1 MKLFAHPSFLL
12 AIIPAMLAAGLLLW
26 IGSALKKHVER
37 TLFSAEVYQKL
48 TASLRPV
55 SRWRNV
61 CLLAGI
67 FFLFIA
73 LAGPQWGTEIVEVQ
87 GSFAQTIIAVDVS
100 ASMRA
105 QDLQP
110 NRLENAKMMLRM
122 LVSNLKD
129 ERIGLIAFTSQAQI
143 ACPITTDQEAL
154 TYFISTLRPDMLP
167 VPGTS
172 LAAPVTLAARLLSKY
187 PGQKAVILLTDGE
200 DHSPKDLAAAKEAAL
215 KNNIRIIAIGIG
227 TKEGTL
233 LPDKVDASGQVIEY
247 KKDRKGNTVISKL
260 DDQSLVELSGE
271 NYIPYTT
278 AAQVAVEV
286 EKKLRS
292 LDKTSTRV
300 SRNLTYKNRYQ
311 IPLAFSFLLL
321 TVYLLW
327 PVGRKKQPILNPP
340 PSR

>member
-12 AIIPAMLAAGLLLW
+12 AIIPALLAGAMVLW
-26 IGSALKKHVER
+26 LGAALKKRVER
-37 TLFSAEVYQKL
+37 LLFSTEVYQKL
-48 TASLRPV
+48 TAHLRSV
-55 SRWRNV
+55 SPWRNI

-73 LAGPQWGTEIVEVQ
+73 LAKPQWGTEIVEAQ
-87 GSFAQTIIAVDVS
+87 GAFSQTIIAVDVS

-105 QDLQP
+105 RDLQP

-122 LVSNLKD
+122 LISNLKD

-154 TYFISTLRPDMLP
+154 DYFVSMLRPDMLP

-187 PGQKAVILLTDGE
+187 PGQKALILLTDGE
-200 DHSPKDLAAAKEAAL
+200 DHEPRDLAAAKETAL

-233 LPDKVDASGQVIEY
+233 LPDKMDESGQIIEY
-247 KKDRKGNTVISKL
+247 KKDKKGNTVISKL
-260 DDQSLVELSGE
+260 DDESLVELAGE

-278 AAQVAVEV
+278 AAQVAAEV
-286 EKKLRS
+286 EKQLRA
-292 LDKTSTRV
+292 LDKTSSHV
-300 SRNLTYKNRYQ
+300 SRNITYKNRYQ
-311 IPLAFSFLLL
+311 IPLAFSFLSLAI
-321 TVYLLW
+321 YLLW
-327 PVGRKKQPILNPP
+327 PIGRKKRPGVNLPASN
-340 PSR
+340 